1 MKVTTQLTQQI
12 KAQKVECGVP
22 EEQAHAE
29 AVAVVEK
36 KVSRTQLGVLIAL
49 IGIGGG
55 ATSYVLLMPVWLT
68 FGSVIGG
75 CLTGAHIWSGELLGA
90 ILKGFAESVA
100 GAIRAIKGAISG
112 GAA

>member
-1 MKVTTQLTQQI
+1 MKVTTNMTQQI

-36 KVSRTQLGVLIAL
+36 KVSRTQLGVMIAA
-49 IGIGGG
+49 IGIASAATCHVLG
-55 ATSYVLLMPVWLT
+55 AGIFWVLG
-68 FGSVIGG
+68 FGSGG
-75 CLTGAHIWSGELLGA
+75 CMLGAHIWSGELLGA

-100 GAIRAIKGAISG
+100 AGIKAIKGAATG
-112 GAA
+112 G